1 MAVVMMRSFRP
12 RYFLAS
18 ILLLL
23 AVVVLYAA
31 TTAIRTQREL
41 SRQLE
46 EKGAALAEVLETSSR
61 SAIRGNALMEEMI
74 ARRLIDNARLIDRLL
89 LTRPLDQEALKEIAA
104 ANRLSRVEML
114 DSEGR
119 PYTPPQPSGMMGMM
133 MRHQR
138 SGEIPE
144 SHREMMMY
152 MWGRRWAR
160 SPELEEGQG
169 PPAVRERKF
178 WEGSLFGVAVGAQSF
193 PGIIAVHADADY
205 VLNFRKEIGVER
217 QIEELSR
224 RSGIEAIA
232 LLGPDFTI
240 LAHSDPGRIGSRE
253 DDAVL
258 REALSG
264 RKSRARL
271 VEREGGR
278 EIFEVVRPLALD
290 GSRLGLL
297 RIDLST
303 APMKRAWRRDV
314 QSAAALGLAIIVAGA
329 LGMGFIFYL
338 QQRHLREVR
347 ALEAQ
352 VEQRER
358 LSSLG
363 NLAAAVGHEVRN
375 PLNAISM
382 GLQRLRAE
390 FRPSG
395 DNVEYARFVELMQG
409 EVKRLNG
416 IVEEFLSLARPI
428 PLKPVSVD
436 VGELLR
442 EVAALVEADAASRGV
457 GIVVK
462 IPPDLPRARLDSDRM
477 KQVLLNLIRNGI
489 EAMPGGGELGMAASA
504 HGGSLIL
511 TVEDHGEGVTAD
523 LLPRIFEPYV
533 TTKTKGL
540 GLGLAIAKRI
550 VEVHGGGIE
559 VESKPERGSRFQIKL
574 PL

>member
-1 MAVVMMRSFRP
+1 MTVVMTRSFRP

-23 AVVVLYAA
+23 AVVAVYAS

-46 EKGAALAEVLETSSR
+46 EKGAALAEALETSSR

-74 ARRLIDNARLIDRLL
+74 AQRLIDNARLIDRLL
-89 LTRPLDQEALKEIAA
+89 LTRPLDREALKEIAA
-104 ANRLSRVEML
+104 ANRLSRVELL

-119 PYTPPQPSGMMGMM
+119 PYAHPQPRGMMGMM

-160 SPELEEGQG
+160 PPEQEEAEA
-169 PPAVRERKF
+169 PPAVKEKKF
-178 WEGSLFGVAVGAQSF
+178 WEGSLFGVAVGARSF
-193 PGIIAVHADADY
+193 PGIIAIHADADY

-224 RSGIEAIA
+224 QSGIEAIA
-232 LLGPDFTI
+232 LLGPDLTV
-240 LAHSDPGRIGSRE
+240 LAHSEPGRIGSRE

-258 REALSG
+258 REALG
-264 RKSRARL
+264 QRKGAGRL
-271 VEREGGR
+271 VRREGER
-278 EIFEVVRPLALD
+278 DVFEVVRPLALD

-329 LGMGFIFYL
+329 LGMGFIFYV

-390 FRPSG
+390 FRPAG
-395 DNVEYARFVELMQG
+395 NDEEFGRFVELMQG

-428 PLKPVSVD
+428 PLKPVSAD

-442 EVAALVEADAASRGV
+442 EVAALVEADAASRRV
-457 GIVVK
+457 RITVK
-462 IPPDLPRARLDSDRM
+462 VLTRLPQAMLDRDQM

-489 EAMPGGGELGMAASA
+489 EAMPGGGELGMAASSQRD
-504 HGGSLIL
+504 SLNLI
-511 TVEDHGEGVTAD
+511 VEDEGEGVPAD

-533 TTKTKGL
+533 TSKAKGL

-550 VEVHGGGIE
+550 VEAHGGRIE
-559 VESKPERGSRFQIKL
+559 AESSRERGSRFTITL